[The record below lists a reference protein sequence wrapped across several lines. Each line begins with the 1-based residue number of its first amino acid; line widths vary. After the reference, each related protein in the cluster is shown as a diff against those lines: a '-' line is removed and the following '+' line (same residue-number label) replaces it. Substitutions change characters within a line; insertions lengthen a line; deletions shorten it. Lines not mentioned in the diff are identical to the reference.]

1 MGRNKKNPFTQ
12 KKILSIEVSNIIDK
26 SAFTRHQDGVLLHK
40 VITVER
46 EPAAKLYQSP
56 ENRKIVSSLSNNAKS
71 LFIHI
76 LYRLEPGQDEII
88 LNIKNY
94 MDENKINSINTVKS
108 AITELQQNQ
117 IIHQTTQNAKKHTI
131 FFINPNFFFSGSR
144 IKAFPEN
151 LKVYKPKKN
160 KPTEETGTPVK

>member
-12 KKILSIEVSNIIDK
+12 KKILQIEVSNIIDK

-40 VITVER
+40 VVTVER
-46 EPAAKLYQSP
+46 EQAAKLYQNP

-76 LYRLEPGQDEII
+76 LYRLEPGQDEIT
-88 LNIKNY
+88 LNINSY
-94 MDENKINSINTVKS
+94 MDENSIKSINTMK
-108 AITELQQNQ
+108 AALKELEQKKIVATIN
-117 IIHQTTQNAKKHTI
+117 QTTKKHTI
-131 FFINPNFFFSGSR
+131 YINPNFFFSGSR

-151 LKVYKPKKN
+151 VKLYKPKKN
-160 KPTEETGTPVK
+160 KQTDETGTPIK